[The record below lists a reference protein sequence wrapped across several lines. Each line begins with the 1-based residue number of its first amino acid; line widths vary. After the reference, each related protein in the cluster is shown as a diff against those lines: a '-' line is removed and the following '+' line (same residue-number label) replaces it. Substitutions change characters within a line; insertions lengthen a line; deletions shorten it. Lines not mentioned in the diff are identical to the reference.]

1 MILTT
6 AEINAGIGGYLW
18 PLFRIGAALGA
29 LPMIGARFV
38 PMRVRMG
45 VALALVLVVAPLLPP
60 APAVEPLSPD
70 GVLITANQIIIGAVM
85 GFVLSIVF
93 AVFVHGAQIIA
104 MQMGLGFASMVDPEN
119 GVQVPVLSQFYSI
132 IVTLLFLALDGHLAL
147 IEMLVDSFR
156 LLPVA
161 GGVFS
166 AAGAWELVS
175 WASLLF
181 AGAVR
186 VALPAIAALLLVN
199 IAFGVMSRAAPQL
212 NIFSIGFPISILFG
226 FAIILFTLPALTSQ
240 FTGMFVDGVETVY
253 RLFGMER

>member
-1 MILTT
+1 MTLTT

-38 PMRVRMG
+38 PGRVRLG

-70 GVLITANQIIIGAVM
+70 GVLITANQVIIGAVM
-85 GFVLSIVF
+85 GFVFSIVF

-132 IVTLLFLALDGHLAL
+132 VVTLLFLALDGHLAL
-147 IEMLVDSFR
+147 IELLIDSFR
-156 LLPVA
+156 LLPI
-161 GGVFS
+161 GGAFS

-186 VALPAIAALLLVN
+186 VALPAIAALLLAN

-212 NIFSIGFPISILFG
+212 NIFAIGFPLSILFG
-226 FAIILFTLPALTSQ
+226 FAVILFTLPSLTSQ
-240 FTGMFVDGVETVY
+240 FSGMFVDGMDTVY
-253 RLFGMER
+253 RLFGAER